1 MFSKGWIDMTK
12 LKHLITGGAGFI
24 GSYLAEELLKKGDS
38 VFIIDDLSTG
48 NIENIEHLKNNEDF
62 HYFIESVENEFLMAE
77 LVDKCDDIFHMA
89 ASVGVKLIVKDP
101 VRTINNNIKTTE
113 VVLKMARKK
122 NKKVLLS
129 STSEVYGK
137 GLEFP
142 FKENSNLILGSPTRY
157 RWSYAC
163 SKALDE
169 FLALAY
175 YKEQKLP
182 IIIARLFNTVG
193 PRQTGDYGMVI
204 PTFINQALKNKPITV
219 YGSGS
224 QSRCFAHVLDVVI
237 VLIKLM
243 DLPDAIGQ
251 IFNIGNDNEITITEL
266 AKLVKEITKSKSK
279 IRYISYDK
287 AYESGFED
295 MMRRVPDISKIKKL
309 INYRPQWTIEEI
321 IKDMVLNIRGH
332 S

>member
-1 MFSKGWIDMTK
+1 MTK